1 MKSGIYISEKVK
13 NASNITINPATEEK
27 QDSIEALITTL
38 ADQWDDGIY
47 ILWLIRNLLT
57 PLSIVTS
64 GSGRLSIDVQNV
76 LGTISTVTT
85 VTTVTTV
92 GTVNTVANQANMWG
106 VNAFDLQFAMSHMA
120 YATSIGNLQ

>member
-1 MKSGIYISEKVK
+1 MKSWIYISEKVK
-13 NASNITINPATEEK
+13 NASNVTINPSTKEW
-27 QDSIEALITTL
+27 QDSIEALITTI

-57 PLSIVTS
+57 PLTVVTS
-64 GSGRLSIDVQNV
+64 GTNRLSIDVQNV

-92 GTVNTVANQANMWG
+92 GTVNNQANMWG